1 VEVKFNAEVLRRKS
15 SQRELGPIKRSSHSV
30 SHSPLAMSSLPP
42 QTRYICRSCI
52 HTHARRQS
60 SVIAPD
66 RQQRIFNAPNPRDT
80 RRNNGVTWDVKK
92 FRKVKVDE
100 ETVSK
105 WHASKI
111 LVGKNVRTVEIGP
124 IPPTRILPTYLD
136 APERERTRPAGRTRG
151 GRTRIPGPKAAEY
164 LKEGGPGDL
173 VPSEPT
179 ATLGLA
185 KKVDRYTNVPVRPT
199 LSTPKHEKHIPK
211 TPEHFNWYWETMPPV
226 YNDTARA
233 DDFFVKNRN
242 PVKLLRSAAR
252 FMEVPDSDVPE
263 VAFVGRSNVGKSS
276 LLNAVVDA
284 NVKDLVART
293 SATRGFTRT
302 MNFYGVGPGNGIM
315 LKKDADGRQKI
326 TGTGGLV
333 IVDMPGYGDGSL
345 ASWGVEIM
353 KYIQSRK
360 QLRRVFVLLD
370 TEHGIKDKDRSLL
383 ASLRLAGVSHQVILS
398 KMDKLFIPK
407 EGFANDKSG
416 SKVKSKGSLA
426 ALRATMETMRPEL
439 NPPVGGGALG
449 EILACSS
456 ATLVGKKRLG
466 IDHVRYAVLKAVGLD
481 RVAPKN
487 LGKIKRDGMK
497 ERASKPEKM
506 KQAEKKREA
515 VQSLLK
521 RL

>member
-1 VEVKFNAEVLRRKS
+1 
-15 SQRELGPIKRSSHSV
+15 
-30 SHSPLAMSSLPP
+30 MSFYPP
-42 QTRYICRSCI
+42 QTRYVCRSCI
-52 HTHARRQS
+52 HAHARRYS
-60 SVIAPD
+60 SVVAPD
-66 RQQRIFNAPNPRDT
+66 RQQRIFNASSPRDT

-100 ETVSK
+100 DTVSK

-111 LVGKNVRTVEIGP
+111 LVGKNMRTVEVGA
-124 IPPTRILPTYLD
+124 IPPMRILPTYLD
-136 APERERTRPAGRTRG
+136 APERERTRPAGRVRG
-151 GRTRIPGPKAAEY
+151 GRARIPGPKAEEY
-164 LKEGGPGDL
+164 LEEGGLGDL

-179 ATLGLA
+179 ASVGA
-185 KKVDRYTNVPVRPT
+185 VKKVDRYTNVPIRPT
-199 LSTPKHEKHIPK
+199 LSTPQHEKHVSK
-211 TPEHFNWYWETMPPV
+211 APEHFNWYWETLPPV
-226 YNDTARA
+226 YCETARA

-252 FMEVPDSDVPE
+252 FREVPDSDVPE

-302 MNFYGVGPGNGIM
+302 MNFYGVGPGNGITI
-315 LKKDADGRQKI
+315 KNDAGGRQKI

-333 IVDMPGYGDGSL
+333 IVDMPGYGEGSL
-345 ASWGVEIM
+345 TSWGVEIM

-407 EGFANDKSG
+407 DDKSG
-416 SKVKSKGSLA
+416 SKAKAKGSLA
-426 ALRATMETMRPEL
+426 ALRATMEAMKPEL

-487 LGKIKRDGMK
+487 LGKIKRNEIK

-506 KQAEKKREA
+506 RAAEQKRVV